1 MTKRIIAAAFTAFA
15 LSSGAN
21 TVNSLASYPDIE
33 KYTGVDAYP
42 YGPAQMSFMND
53 GNFYLQLSRDRK
65 SIVKFDT
72 KTGKEVET
80 IFSVDN
86 TRETKLP
93 SIEGFA
99 MSPDGSKI
107 MVWRNKS
114 MIYRRSFTASYY
126 VYEIRSRILQPLSEE
141 RNTQQSPI
149 FSPDGRMVAYVFD
162 NNIYVKKLDYGTDI
176 PVTTDGVKTQIINGV
191 PDWTYEEEFTTSCS
205 MTWAPDNSTLC
216 YLKYNETDVPVY
228 SIPLYKGN
236 CPQYPQY
243 ASYPGAFTYK
253 YPVAGEKNSIVSLH
267 SYNIETRKTK
277 DITLPDS
284 QIEYIPRISYATTAQ
299 QLIVATLNRDQTRM
313 EIYSVNPGSTVVKSL
328 LVEEGNTW
336 IAPSTYEDLKFESD
350 GFVMASC
357 RTGFQ
362 HYYKYSY
369 TGALINTIT
378 SGQYDVD
385 QYYGYDAAK
394 GLYYYRSTASGP
406 INRMISRK
414 DKKGRIT
421 DITPAEGY
429 ASATFSPDMAY
440 YILNYS
446 SASEVPTYTLKAS
459 NGDKQLRVLEDN
471 ASYKAK
477 FAGTPKTEFFT
488 MQNDGYTLNG
498 YMIKPVDFNP
508 AKKYPVVMYQYSGPG
523 SQEVLNKWSMG
534 WQKYF
539 ATRGYIIIC
548 VDGRG
553 TGGRGRKFMDVVYK
567 NLGHYESIDQVAAAR
582 YAASLPYVDAS
593 RIGIHG
599 WSFGGYETI
608 MASSMPDAPYAAA
621 VAVAPVTDWHFYDT
635 IYAERYMLTPQQN
648 EAGYKSSSAMTH
660 MTNRKCPLLII
671 HGTADDNVHFRNAL
685 QYFAAMEGAG
695 IWADLMAF
703 PNENHFISCGK
714 NRSVVYARMLD
725 YFDRNMK

>member
-1 MTKRIIAAAFTAFA
+1 MTKRIIAAAFTALA

-21 TVNSLASYPDIE
+21 TVNSLASYPEIE
-33 KYTGVDAYP
+33 KYTGAEAYP

-228 SIPLYKGN
+228 SIPLYEGN

-328 LVEEGNTW
+328 LVEEGKTW

-394 GLYYYRSTASGP
+394 GLHYYRSTASGP
-406 INRMISRK
+406 INRVISRK
-414 DKKGRIT
+414 DKKGQIT

-477 FAGTPKTEFFT
+477 FTGAPKTEFFT

-523 SQEVLNKWSMG
+523 SQEVLNRWSMG

-539 ATRGYIIIC
+539 ATRGYIVIC

-553 TGGRGRKFMDVVYK
+553 TGGRGREFMDVVYK